1 MRYLAVA
8 VLACV
13 TFFAAIGF
21 TTAIQYTVLPVF
33 AAEAD
38 AKEAD
43 PVVVPCKKVNTAQ
56 VSDVLTII
64 VFRCQP
70 ENGAP
75 YLLNTVGFMKDE
87 E

>member
-1 MRYLAVA
+1 MKAWHFIAYL
-8 VLACV
+8 LAASI
-13 TFFAAIGF
+13 TTYAAIV
-21 TTAIQYTVLPVF
+21 TVPEIVAPVQ
-33 AAEAD
+33 AAPPA
-38 AKEAD
+38 
-43 PVVVPCKKVNTAQ
+43 PPTVVPCQLVNTAK
-56 VSDVLTII
+56 VSDVLTIL